1 VHGSKQTW
9 STNTAAGNL
18 TSVANTNHLTHMTGM
33 IENQAM
39 IARWNNNTN
48 VVKTVDMFGT
58 AETSTNPCLITHRF

>member
-1 VHGSKQTW
+1 
-9 STNTAAGNL
+9 
-18 TSVANTNHLTHMTGM
+18 MTGM